1 MTRADKKL
9 WAMKTNPKG
18 DWKIDD
24 LQALAKRYGMDY
36 RQPGTS
42 HVTFSCPNGMMLT
55 VPAHK
60 PIKPIYIKRFVE
72 LIELLN
78 GENIL

>member
-1 MTRADKKL
+1 MSKADKKL
-9 WAMKTNPKG
+9 QAMKINPKG
-18 DWKIDD
+18 DWKISD
-24 LQALAKRYGMDY
+24 LQSLASRYGIIY

-60 PIKPIYIKRFVE
+60 PIKPVYIIKFVE
-72 LIELLN
+72 LVEVLN
-78 GENIL
+78 GENCQ